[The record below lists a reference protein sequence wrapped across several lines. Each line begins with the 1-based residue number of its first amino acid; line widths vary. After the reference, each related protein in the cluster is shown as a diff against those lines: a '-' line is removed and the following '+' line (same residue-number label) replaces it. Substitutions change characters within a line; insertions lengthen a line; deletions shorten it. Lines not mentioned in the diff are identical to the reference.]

1 MKAAVIREYGD
12 ASVFALEDVADPVA
26 GPGEV
31 VVDLRAASVNR
42 RDRGIRAGSLVPRA
56 IGGQSEQPPTFP
68 LILGS
73 DGAGVVSELGSGV
86 GGVAVGDEV
95 VINPSLNWGESD
107 ESPGPD
113 WETLGVPRQGT
124 YAERIAVPAAFVAP
138 KPPRLTWCEAAVVPL
153 AGLTAWRAVVTKARV
168 AAGERV
174 LVPGVGSGVATFVLQ
189 FAHAFG
195 CEVVVT
201 SSSEGKLARA
211 QDLGAA
217 GGHLYTDTD
226 WPARVGA
233 FDVVI
238 DSIGEPIWSAL
249 GALLRPGGRMVSYG
263 RTARLRSFTRDRQ
276 VLPCAV
282 DVPRNGQ
289 RQSGRVR
296 GHDRASGCV
305 RMAAGDRFRI
315 RTRGDLPGP
324 RTARGPRALWKDR
337 NRDRLLTSELKSDG
351 HRRRSLCVAQAK
363 PAGRRSFQRRRAVST
378 SAFRRASLAVPDRWS
393 ITTAPA

>member
-12 ASVFALEDVADPVA
+12 ASVFALEEVADPVA

-56 IGGQSEQPPTFP
+56 IGGQSEQQPTFP

-73 DGAGVVSELGSGV
+73 DGAGVVSEIGTGV

-107 ESPGPD
+107 EAPGPD

-138 KPPRLTWCEAAVVPL
+138 KPPRLTWAEAAAVPL

-189 FAHAFG
+189 FAHTFG

-201 SSSEGKLARA
+201 SSSAEKLARA
-211 QDLGAA
+211 QDIGAA
-217 GGHLYTDTD
+217 GGHLYTTAD

-233 FDVVI
+233 VDVVI
-238 DSIGEPIWSAL
+238 DSIGEPIWAVL
-249 GALLRPGGRMVSYG
+249 GEMLRPGGRLVSYG
-263 RTARLRSFTRDRQ
+263 RTAGSVVSLEIAKFFHAQWTFLGTANGSPAEFAAMIEHLAASEWRPVIDSEYALEEISQAHARLEA
-276 VLPCAV
+276 PE
-282 DVPRNGQ
+282 
-289 RQSGRVR
+289 
-296 GHDRASGCV
+296 
-305 RMAAGDRFRI
+305 RFGKI
-315 RTRGDLPGP
+315 
-324 RTARGPRALWKDR
+324 A
-337 NRDRLLTSELKSDG
+337 
-351 HRRRSLCVAQAK
+351 
-363 PAGRRSFQRRRAVST
+363 
-378 SAFRRASLAVPDRWS
+378 
-393 ITTAPA
+393 ITISS

>member
-42 RDRGIRAGSLVPRA
+42 RDRGIR
-56 IGGQSEQPPTFP
+56 
-68 LILGS
+68 
-73 DGAGVVSELGSGV
+73 GVVSELGSGV

-138 KPPRLTWCEAAVVPL
+138 KPPRLTWCEAATVPL

-195 CEVVVT
+195 CEVVVN
-201 SSSEGKLARA
+201 SFSEGKLARA
-211 QDLGAA
+211 QTLGA
-217 GGHLYTDTD
+217 
-226 WPARVGA
+226 
-233 FDVVI
+233 
-238 DSIGEPIWSAL
+238 SA
-249 GALLRPGGRMVSYG
+249 
-263 RTARLRSFTRDRQ
+263 
-276 VLPCAV
+276 
-282 DVPRNGQ
+282 
-289 RQSGRVR
+289 
-296 GHDRASGCV
+296 
-305 RMAAGDRFRI
+305 
-315 RTRGDLPGP
+315 
-324 RTARGPRALWKDR
+324 
-337 NRDRLLTSELKSDG
+337 
-351 HRRRSLCVAQAK
+351 
-363 PAGRRSFQRRRAVST
+363 
-378 SAFRRASLAVPDRWS
+378 
-393 ITTAPA
+393 

>member
-138 KPPRLTWCEAAVVPL
+138 KPPRLTWCEAATVPL
-153 AGLTAWRAVVTKARV
+153 AGLTAWRAVVTKA
-168 AAGERV
+168 
-174 LVPGVGSGVATFVLQ
+174 GS
-189 FAHAFG
+189 
-195 CEVVVT
+195 
-201 SSSEGKLARA
+201 
-211 QDLGAA
+211 
-217 GGHLYTDTD
+217 
-226 WPARVGA
+226 
-233 FDVVI
+233 
-238 DSIGEPIWSAL
+238 
-249 GALLRPGGRMVSYG
+249 RP
-263 RTARLRSFTRDRQ
+263 
-276 VLPCAV
+276 
-282 DVPRNGQ
+282 
-289 RQSGRVR
+289 
-296 GHDRASGCV
+296 ASGC
-305 RMAAGDRFRI
+305 
-315 RTRGDLPGP
+315 
-324 RTARGPRALWKDR
+324 
-337 NRDRLLTSELKSDG
+337 S
-351 HRRRSLCVAQAK
+351 C
-363 PAGRRSFQRRRAVST
+363 
-378 SAFRRASLAVPDRWS
+378 LA
-393 ITTAPA
+393 

>member
-26 GPGEV
+26 GPGQV

-73 DGAGVVSELGSGV
+73 DGAGVVSQVGKGV
-86 GGVAVGDEV
+86 EGVAVGDEV
-95 VINPSLNWGESD
+95 MINPSLNWGEGD

-138 KPPRLTWCEAAVVPL
+138 KPPRLTWLEAAAVPL
-153 AGLTAWRAVVTKARV
+153 AGLTAWRAVVTKAKV

-201 SSSEGKLARA
+201 SSSEEKLARA
-211 QDLGAA
+211 QAIGAA
-217 GGHLYTDTD
+217 GGHLYTPPD
-226 WPARVGA
+226 WCDQVEAV
-233 FDVVI
+233 DVVI
-238 DSIGEPIWSAL
+238 DSIGEPIWSVL
-249 GALLRPGGRMVSYG
+249 GTLLRPGGRMVSYG
-263 RTARLRSFTRDRQ
+263 RTAGSVVSLDIAKFFHAQWTFLGTANGSPAEFAAMVEHLAASEWRPVIDSEYGLEEISQAHARLEA
-276 VLPCAV
+276 PE
-282 DVPRNGQ
+282 
-289 RQSGRVR
+289 
-296 GHDRASGCV
+296 
-305 RMAAGDRFRI
+305 RFGKI
-315 RTRGDLPGP
+315 
-324 RTARGPRALWKDR
+324 AIA
-337 NRDRLLTSELKSDG
+337 
-351 HRRRSLCVAQAK
+351 
-363 PAGRRSFQRRRAVST
+363 
-378 SAFRRASLAVPDRWS
+378 
-393 ITTAPA
+393 IAP